1 MAVESFSFLFESTGQ
16 VVAIG
21 NARNSFIA
29 GTFAVGTEDTGGA
42 QHASVLADRLALLIV
57 CLIFAHL
64 RPVFHAGFAK
74 HGLSRN
80 LSDALAKQV

>member
-1 MAVESFSFLFESTGQ
+1 M
-16 VVAIG
+16 
-21 NARNSFIA
+21 
-29 GTFAVGTEDTGGA
+29 GTEDTGGA

-64 RPVFHAGFAK
+64 RPVFYAGFAK